1 MGKKKGGAKNKLAKM
16 SEEERARYLQ
26 HRADV
31 EVETRRRKQQLIS
44 LFMKVGWNFFFGGLY
59 VSSNYMLFITI
70 FRPVR
75 IIYHYCY
82 HR

>member
-44 LFMKVGWNFFFGGLY
+44 LYMKVSPFESFVVKFIVWYYLQDLWN
-59 VSSNYMLFITI
+59 
-70 FRPVR
+70 
-75 IIYHYCY
+75 
-82 HR
+82 

>member
-44 LFMKVGWNFFFGGLY
+44 LFMKVGFT
-59 VSSNYMLFITI
+59 VSIWFVFSNHL
-70 FRPVR
+70 
-75 IIYHYCY
+75 
-82 HR
+82 